1 MHSLADSV
9 SEISFTAFSTQRED
23 GADVHA
29 YTQPIFPSS
38 LPAANATKKKHY
50 PPETFTGSP
59 LQEIANL
66 NSLQRHLG
74 PW

>member
-38 LPAANATKKKHY
+38 LPAANATKKTTTHLK
-50 PPETFTGSP
+50 P
-59 LQEIANL
+59 
-66 NSLQRHLG
+66 SLALHCKK
-74 PW
+74 